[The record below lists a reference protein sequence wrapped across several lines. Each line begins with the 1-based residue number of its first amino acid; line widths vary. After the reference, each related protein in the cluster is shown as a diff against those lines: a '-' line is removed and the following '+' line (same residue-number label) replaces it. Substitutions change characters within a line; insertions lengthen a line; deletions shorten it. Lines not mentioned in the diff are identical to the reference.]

1 MEDKIKENK
10 NNKKLTYIRTFK
22 SDASEYIKKKGL
34 SAIDIA
40 AAQTKKVL
48 PYSIKGSERI
58 GKYIKFAAI
67 GALLVILLGG
77 GSFVFYYFYL
87 QNQKDVN
94 PSYLPKPF
102 FLADKVLVIKTS
114 EIKDLLLFP
123 VEKRELVYF
132 PIIKEKNGVKQP
144 MGLREFF
151 DLIGINPPL
160 NFYYPIE
167 DKFMLLVYNNGKEK
181 DPILV
186 LKVKSYEYSYV
197 SMIKWENNNK
207 LAVDLAGLFQ
217 IKSDFQE
224 GSFIDKE
231 VRNIDT
237 RALIAGEKE
246 KPILIYGFFNQKYLI
261 ITTSESAFREAVK
274 RLSSLQYL
282 NE

>member
-1 MEDKIKENK
+1 MEDKTKENK

-48 PYSIKGSERI
+48 PYSIKGSERA
-58 GKYIKFAAI
+58 GKYIKFVAI

-77 GSFVFYYFYL
+77 ASFGFYYFYL
-87 QNQKDVN
+87 QNKKETN
-94 PSYLPKPF
+94 LSYLPKPF
-102 FLADKVLVIKTS
+102 FLADKVLAIKTN
-114 EIKDLLLFP
+114 EVKDLLLFP
-123 VEKRELVYF
+123 VEKKELVYF
-132 PIIKEKNGVKQP
+132 PIIKEENGVKHP
-144 MGLREFF
+144 IGLREFF
-151 DLIGINPPL
+151 TLTGINPPL

-181 DPILV
+181 NPILV

-207 LAVDLAGLFQ
+207 LAVDLTNLFQ
-217 IKSDFQE
+217 INSDFQE

-237 RALIAGEKE
+237 RALMVGDKE
-246 KPILIYGFFNQKYLI
+246 NPILLYGFFNQKYLI
-261 ITTSESAFREAVK
+261 ITTSESAFKEIIK